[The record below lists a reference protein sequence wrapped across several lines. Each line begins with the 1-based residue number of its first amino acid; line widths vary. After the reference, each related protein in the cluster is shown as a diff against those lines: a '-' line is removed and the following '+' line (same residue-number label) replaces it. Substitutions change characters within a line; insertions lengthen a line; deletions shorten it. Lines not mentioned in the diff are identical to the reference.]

1 MILMTAHVGY
11 CTRLRLQQAVIKAML
26 NSPTADQGGFQ
37 NLFSVV
43 ELRHLAQRE
52 AKLMQ
57 RVKEANESII
67 LVDTYLRA
75 YGKFPQQVLQRLV
88 SVLEVKCVMHA
99 FNKKSETRTS
109 YANFVQVTQ
118 SVVDDAKRL
127 DPSLPVLPVL
137 AKSEDASASSKKHPN
152 KSLRQHGKVPDAII
166 EAKGFKVGAI
176 VHESGRGTN
185 HITRS
190 RS

>member
-11 CTRLRLQQAVIKAML
+11 CTQLCLQQAVIKAML

-99 FNKKSETRTS
+99 FNKKQRPEQATPTS
-109 YANFVQVTQ
+109 FKLCSLSWTMRRDWTPVCLFFQRSQRVQMQVRAAR
-118 SVVDDAKRL
+118 SVLTTACDKMAKYLMR
-127 DPSLPVLPVL
+127 
-137 AKSEDASASSKKHPN
+137 
-152 KSLRQHGKVPDAII
+152 SLRPKVS
-166 EAKGFKVGAI
+166 K
-176 VHESGRGTN
+176 
-185 HITRS
+185 
-190 RS
+190 

>member
-11 CTRLRLQQAVIKAML
+11 CTQLCLQQAVIKAML

-37 NLFSVV
+37 NLISVM

-99 FNKKSETRTS
+99 FNDKSETRTS
-109 YANFVQVTQ
+109 CANFVQVMQ

-127 DPSLPVLPVL
+127 DPSLPVLPAL
-137 AKSEDASASSKKHPN
+137 EKSADASAS
-152 KSLRQHGKVPDAII
+152 
-166 EAKGFKVGAI
+166 
-176 VHESGRGTN
+176 
-185 HITRS
+185 RS
-190 RS
+190 

>member
-11 CTRLRLQQAVIKAML
+11 CTQLCLQQAVIKAML
-26 NSPTADQGGFQ
+26 NSPTADQGWFQ
-37 NLFSVV
+37 NFFSLV

-88 SVLEVKCVMHA
+88 SVLEV
-99 FNKKSETRTS
+99 T
-109 YANFVQVTQ
+109 
-118 SVVDDAKRL
+118 
-127 DPSLPVLPVL
+127 
-137 AKSEDASASSKKHPN
+137 
-152 KSLRQHGKVPDAII
+152 
-166 EAKGFKVGAI
+166 
-176 VHESGRGTN
+176 
-185 HITRS
+185 
-190 RS
+190 